1 MSAPDE
7 SHANSVQDPELRA
20 SFVRLYRTR
29 ENHQWAEPASPPS
42 DPPLPAKIIQFPLF
56 PDSTRP
62 VSNAMA
68 RSALFS
74 CIQGKDRRFIKDVF
88 LATVEGQDI
97 RFTGEQLNQDD
108 HDLLMQLVFMAQYK
122 PLGSSIVVPAYGI
135 LQALGRQCGGKQYRE
150 LRDDI
155 ARLAASTVI
164 IRDTVTAREK
174 FSHRLI
180 AGVTQDE
187 KSHYWIYQLDP
198 DLRSLYGEMS
208 HTLIDWEQR
217 LALKGKDLARWLQLY
232 IRSHAKPYAV
242 KVATLRDLSGSRAKA
257 LKNFRARLRVALD
270 DLVTIGE
277 LVRWE
282 IRPHDLLLVDRGP
295 AVSGSQRRYLRRN
308 REHGPRAAGS
318 R

>member
-97 RFTGEQLNQDD
+97 PYGQNTRNRLDNR
-108 HDLLMQLVFMAQYK
+108 VYA
-122 PLGSSIVVPAYGI
+122 PAI
-135 LQALGRQCGGKQYRE
+135 TQASAC
-150 LRDDI
+150 
-155 ARLAASTVI
+155 
-164 IRDTVTAREK
+164 
-174 FSHRLI
+174 
-180 AGVTQDE
+180 
-187 KSHYWIYQLDP
+187 
-198 DLRSLYGEMS
+198 
-208 HTLIDWEQR
+208 
-217 LALKGKDLARWLQLY
+217 
-232 IRSHAKPYAV
+232 
-242 KVATLRDLSGSRAKA
+242 
-257 LKNFRARLRVALD
+257 
-270 DLVTIGE
+270 
-277 LVRWE
+277 
-282 IRPHDLLLVDRGP
+282 LLLLNYP
-295 AVSGSQRRYLRRN
+295 
-308 REHGPRAAGS
+308 
-318 R
+318 